1 MDVVI
6 LDPNYAHL
14 VLLSVY
20 GKLKNQIIHCFTYFP
35 STKETVLI
43 IPKRACLLS
52 ACISW
57 NCLVSGALCSVII
70 LLLFLPDLVLQ
81 TSLIPAPLTV
91 QFSLH
96 PIWPRS
102 LIDKKYNTQWILV
115 DTKH

>member
-20 GKLKNQIIHCFTYFP
+20 GKLKNQIIPCFTYFP

-43 IPKRACLLS
+43 IPKS
-52 ACISW
+52 ISW

>member
-20 GKLKNQIIHCFTYFP
+20 GKFKNQIIPCFTYFP

>member
-20 GKLKNQIIHCFTYFP
+20 GKLKNQIIPCFTYFP

-52 ACISW
+52 ELPGLWSA
-57 NCLVSGALCSVII
+57 VFRYHFAA
-70 LLLFLPDLVLQ
+70 FLPDLVLQ

-102 LIDKKYNTQWILV
+102 LLLIRNTI
-115 DTKH
+115 HNGF

>member
-1 MDVVI
+1 MDMDVVI

-20 GKLKNQIIHCFTYFP
+20 GKLKNQIIPCFTYFP

-70 LLLFLPDLVLQ
+70 LLLF
-81 TSLIPAPLTV
+81 SLI
-91 QFSLH
+91 SCCRH
-96 PIWPRS
+96 P
-102 LIDKKYNTQWILV
+102 
-115 DTKH
+115 